1 MPRPTFAQQVDH
13 QSSETPPTT
22 AQKGANYGD
31 HSSTYWTSGW
41 NFDRYS
47 KATITELLALPEDE
61 LAKMQAGL
69 REGLGGEDGMAALA
83 EYLFQQ
89 EQEREKA
96 VTTVADTGATTTT
109 TTTTTIMTE
118 TSGQQQQRPPLETQ
132 DTAILPPPR
141 WLQYWQ
147 KHCGSERGQWGFAA
161 IRTTCYDDETRWHE
175 FKTRFQKVVEMPF
188 SYDAD
193 SREPGVAEAKA
204 TFQILWIENDPR
216 QLDGANV
223 ATLRNTYADLRPDLP
238 AGLSQNVFLWISSDV
253 VESILGNDDDTAA
266 AEVPQPSLTKRW
278 RPSAPYVLAV
288 AADADPGLEEGH
300 EERRWFRPV
309 FKVAA
314 EVLVDEFWWL
324 LDSNMMPLRRITR
337 GVKGVGDE
345 EAETGAQQ
353 DDGVHDLE
361 EMWWSTAP
369 SPARLKK
376 RRQLG

>member
-1 MPRPTFAQQVDH
+1 
-13 QSSETPPTT
+13 
-22 AQKGANYGD
+22 
-31 HSSTYWTSGW
+31 
-41 NFDRYS
+41 
-47 KATITELLALPEDE
+47 
-61 LAKMQAGL
+61 
-69 REGLGGEDGMAALA
+69 
-83 EYLFQQ
+83 
-89 EQEREKA
+89 
-96 VTTVADTGATTTT
+96 
-109 TTTTTIMTE
+109 
-118 TSGQQQQRPPLETQ
+118 
-132 DTAILPPPR
+132 
-141 WLQYWQ
+141 
-147 KHCGSERGQWGFAA
+147 
-161 IRTTCYDDETRWHE
+161 
-175 FKTRFQKVVEMPF
+175 
-188 SYDAD
+188 
-193 SREPGVAEAKA
+193 
-204 TFQILWIENDPR
+204 
-216 QLDGANV
+216 LDGANV